1 MTTLLIITILSFI
14 TGVDLTKTVIGFVK
28 RLNRNKRDKDR
39 ISYK

>member
-14 TGVDLTKTVIGFVK
+14 TGIDLTKTIVGFIK
-28 RLNRNKRDKDR
+28 KLNRGKKDKDR